1 MSVSIATGVSALDV
15 LSQEG
20 AGAVVGA
27 AGVRVRSARALGRLS
42 YSGYYK
48 KRPFSSQA
56 LPFGT
61 SAINDSGLQ
70 GGVVSRAID
79 SAALFNGR
87 PTTKLTV
94 TTAGTSPNLE
104 CGIAGATFTL
114 DADAQQLLS
123 RQLAVA
129 VRVGPGNA
137 ISEVVL
143 YLGDAGYTN
152 FCTWVLGLAAQIGE
166 WAIYVKA
173 GAGATSTTN
182 TPNFAA
188 AVRGKVRV
196 IMTGNVQPG
205 DVWIASPYVLPPP
218 DKTVV
223 LTFDDGYSE
232 WKWLAAEAAKR
243 GIPIAFGIASDY
255 VGIGSTYL
263 TEAEVRSIANDY
275 NGLHVV
281 TNHARANDDYDT
293 LGLATYVSHVEYC
306 RDWLVARGCDPRG
319 ASLHQYVQGS
329 YDQSLINELKSRG
342 YLSCRGVG
350 TSNIPSRNAAIAAV
364 GATSDELYSLPAT
377 VNLDVS
383 QNLATV
389 QSYLTNSSA
398 TGTAFVMGHRLAA
411 AAGSITWVKGYDDN
425 HGILNLLDWLAER
438 RDVDGWRI
446 PSWLEWHE
454 DMTNPRFAALL

>member
-1 MSVSIATGVSALDV
+1 MSRLDRWGRTLLTPSAARAAIG
-15 LSQEG
+15 LS
-20 AGAVVGA
+20 A
-27 AGVRVRSARALGRLS
+27 AGVRVRAARALDRPS
-42 YSGYYK
+42 YSGYFK

-56 LPFGT
+56 LPIGT
-61 SAINDSGLQ
+61 SAINESILN
-70 GGVVSRAID
+70 GGVVSRSID
-79 SAALFNGR
+79 SVAVFNGR

-94 TTAGTSPNLE
+94 TSAGTSPNLE
-104 CGIAGATFTL
+104 CGLTGASFTL

-137 ISEVVL
+137 ISTVVL

-152 FCTWVLGLAAQIGE
+152 FSTWEMGLAAQIGE

-173 GAGATSTTN
+173 AAGASTTAG

-196 IMTGNVQPG
+196 VMTGNVQPG
-205 DVWIASPYVLPPP
+205 DVWISSPYVLPAP

-223 LTFDDGYSE
+223 LTFDDAYSE
-232 WKWLAAEAAKR
+232 WTWLAAEAAKR
-243 GIPIAFGIASDY
+243 GIPIAFGMASDY
-255 VGIGSTYL
+255 VGTAGFL
-263 TEAEVRSIANDY
+263 TESEVRSIANNY

-281 TNHARANDDYDT
+281 TNHARVNDSYNT
-293 LGLATYVSHVEYC
+293 LGLAAYLSHVEYC

-319 ASLHQYVQGS
+319 ASLHQYVQGF
-329 YDQSLINELKSRG
+329 YDQSLINALKARG
-342 YLSCRGVG
+342 YLSCREVG
-350 TSNIPSRNAAIAAV
+350 ASNRPSRNSAIAAV
-364 GATSDELYSLPAT
+364 GATSDELYKLPAT
-377 VNLDVS
+377 VNLDVT

-425 HGILNLLDWLAER
+425 HGVLNLLEWLAER

-446 PSWLEWHE
+446 PSWLDWHE
-454 DMTNPRFAALL
+454 DMTNPRFAALV